1 MYSFW
6 GHCEKVES
14 TDEAISP
21 SFLHPLSWREGILKG
36 RGKGYNNRQSHKG
49 STMKKNTIPTLVV
62 IAIVVFAVFVV
73 TYNPRRE
80 WVEIPGTKGLHYD
93 KDSLK
98 QDGNMV
104 YATLKNENPQAKRSA
119 KATDIQFT
127 AAFYCN
133 RGKIRTLSTTV
144 YYEDGSIESDNEN
157 HLEANP
163 NSDELNESH
172 DLQDVSASPE
182 LERAFKTFCK

>member
-1 MYSFW
+1 M
-6 GHCEKVES
+6 
-14 TDEAISP
+14 
-21 SFLHPLSWREGILKG
+21 
-36 RGKGYNNRQSHKG
+36 N
-49 STMKKNTIPTLVV
+49 KKTTPTLVG

-73 TYNPRRE
+73 AYSPGRA

-93 KDSLK
+93 KDSMK
-98 QDGNMV
+98 KDGNMV
-104 YATLKNENPQAKRSA
+104 YATFKNENPQVKRSV
-119 KATDIQFT
+119 KATDIRFT

-133 RGKIRTLSTTV
+133 RGKVRTLSQTV

-172 DLQDVSASPE
+172 DLQDVSASPAM
-182 LERAFKTFCK
+182 ERAYRTFCK